1 MITTSLQ
8 RPDATLHGD
17 SLGHGQE
24 ILLLHAGGER
34 RRVWHPVMG
43 YLANRGCRCV
53 AYDQRGHGESG
64 GGRPSS
70 VTAFGEDTV
79 DMISQL
85 RMPLVVG
92 ASLGGFAALLA
103 LSNPSVER
111 QVAGLVLVDVVPDPD
126 RDRTR
131 RFLAP
136 LGMDRSPLVEDILG
150 RRDRLREIAASLT
163 LPVLAIRA
171 GERTGYSDDDA
182 DRFAKLMPHAAIA
195 TVAGAGHLVA
205 RDTPIELAALL
216 AGFLQS
222 DGVRDRQAWGSAPA
236 QPAQAPRP
244 DSEFA

>member
-1 MITTSLQ
+1 M
-8 RPDATLHGD
+8 
-17 SLGHGQE
+17 
-24 ILLLHAGGER
+24 
-34 RRVWHPVMG
+34 MG
-43 YLANRGCRCV
+43 YLASHGCRCV
-53 AYDQRGHGESG
+53 AYDQRGHGESD
-64 GGRPSS
+64 GGRHRS

-103 LSNPSVER
+103 LSNPSIER
-111 QVAGLVLVDVVPDPD
+111 QVAGLVLVDVIPDPD
-126 RDRTR
+126 PDRTR

-136 LGMDRSPLVEDILG
+136 LGMDQSPLVEDILG

-182 DRFAKLMPHAAIA
+182 DRFARLVPHAAIT

-205 RDTPIELAALL
+205 KDKPIELAALL

-222 DGVRDRQAWGSAPA
+222 DAVRDRHRNGGLANAG
-236 QPAQAPRP
+236 
-244 DSEFA
+244 